1 MFNLKSISEP
11 YWSAERNE
19 RVLRGRITLGDFSE
33 EFESSLSYWA
43 QADYEQQWLEA
54 ARRIKAGQTKSAFI
68 VDMYNPSKT
77 PFIMWWPIW
86 RRDNTILVQNQL
98 LLFRNLTV
106 AYESTNP
113 YIHIGERTTKNE
125 NGEAISEWQL
135 TLKDIQDFITSRSA
149 TPF

>member
-1 MFNLKSISEP
+1 MFNLKSTSEP

-54 ARRIKAGQTKSAFI
+54 AGRIKAGQTNSAFI
-68 VDMYNPSKT
+68 VDMYDPSKT

-86 RRDNTILVQNQL
+86 RTDKTILVQNRL
-98 LLFRNLTV
+98 LLFKNLTV
-106 AYESTNP
+106 AFESTNP
-113 YIHIGERTTKNE
+113 YIHIGERATKNDD
-125 NGEAISEWQL
+125 GEAISVWQVS
-135 TLKDIQDFITSRSA
+135 LKDIQDFYTSISA
-149 TPF
+149 TAP